1 MQMLDKIAQ
10 RMKARGKRTDAQTYI
25 PKTIRIPAA
34 EDVAAERQRL
44 KKRREY
50 TRVLRNTVYVLIVTA
65 AIAALL
71 ATLFLPVLQV
81 SGDSMEPTLENQDVI
96 LLRKTENLKTGDLCG
111 FYWQNKLLLKRVIAG
126 PGDVVDIDQN
136 GVVSV
141 NGQDLYEPYVDELS
155 LGNTDLTYPYQVPD
169 GRYFV
174 LGDHRAVSVDS
185 RNSAIGCIETEQI
198 IGKVILRI
206 WPLNR
211 FQRIHT

>member
-10 RMKARGKRTDAQTYI
+10 RMKARGKRTDAQTYS

>member
-10 RMKARGKRTDAQTYI
+10 RMKARSKRTDAQTYI

-50 TRVLRNTVYVLIVTA
+50 TRILRNTVYVLIVTA